1 MANFDVAIVGGG
13 PAGSTCAWRLRQ
25 AGLHVAVVDR
35 ATFPRDKVCAGWI
48 TPQVIDDL
56 QLDVDDYRIGRR
68 LQVFTGFRVGLI
80 DDECD
85 IETRYE
91 RPVSFGIRR
100 CEFDHYLLQRSGAT
114 LRLGAPVASIRRDG
128 GVWSIDDS
136 VRAPMLI
143 GAGGHFCPVARM
155 LNGTRRTPR
164 LVAAQEAE
172 FPIDASDA
180 HALPVASDV
189 PELFFSRDLKGY
201 GWCVRKQEYLNIGFG
216 HLSDRA
222 LPEASAEFSAFLK
235 RRGRIPTRLTWRWK
249 GHAYLLADPPQRT
262 TIDEGVMLVGDA
274 AGLAYAQSGEG
285 IRPAIESG
293 LLAAATVIDA
303 GGRYSRAE
311 LAVYDGQLRDRFG
324 SSAVSRALSHVMSA
338 RATLALGSW
347 LLQQPLFVRHVVLD
361 RWFLHR
367 TESVPKIQ
375 APPFRPAHAS

>member
-13 PAGSTCAWRLRQ
+13 PAGSTCAWRLQQ
-25 AGLHVAVVDR
+25 AGLNVAVVDR
-35 ATFPRDKVCAGWI
+35 AAFPRDKVCAGWI

-56 QLDVDDYRIGRR
+56 QLDVDDYRIARR
-68 LQVFTGFRVGLI
+68 LQTFTGFRVGLI
-80 DDECD
+80 GGERD

-114 LRLGAPVASIRRDG
+114 LRLGAPVSSIRRDG
-128 GVWSIDDS
+128 AIWRIDDS

-143 GAGGHFCPVARM
+143 GAGGHFCPVARL

-172 FPIDASDA
+172 FPIEASDA
-180 HALPVASDV
+180 HALHVASEA

-201 GWCVRKQEYLNIGFG
+201 GWCVRKCDYLNIGFG

-222 LPEASAEFSAFLK
+222 LPEASAEFASFLK
-235 RRGRIPTRLTWRWK
+235 QRHRIPPHLSWRWK

-262 TIDEGVMLVGDA
+262 TIDDGVMLVGDA

-293 LLAAATVIDA
+293 ILAASAVISAA
-303 GGRYSRAE
+303 GQYSRTR
-311 LAVYDGQLRDRFG
+311 LAAYDGQLRDRFG
-324 SSAVSRALSHVMSA
+324 SSALARAVSHVMPE
-338 RATLALGSW
+338 RASLSLGPW
-347 LLQQPLFVRHVVLD
+347 LLQQPWFVRRVVLD

-367 TESVPKIQ
+367 SEVTQNLQ
-375 APPFRPAHAS
+375 APPLRTAHAS